1 MPANVTDRTAAD
13 AHLAEV
19 EAEQAALRRI
29 ATLLARSVPPN
40 EVFDAVVDE
49 VRLLMRVDGA
59 VLGRYE
65 ADKTVTVLAVSAE
78 AGAQVALPVDKNVH
92 GGAQRR
98 PLGIEHRAARTHRRL
113 HEGDRQ
119 GSGTPVPRSR
129 CSVGRGCT
137 RPASRTGVGGAFR
150 LLDAGA
156 TTPGYGGASRGLRR
170 AGRKRDCERA
180 GVVGA
185 GSLARA
191 DHQRRRRGASAGRAR
206 PPRRGAAADCRAR
219 SQGWDACAVQAAQ
232 TAGLDA
238 DLRSFEV
245 DLNEVLEELRTI
257 ASGLHPAALSEGGL
271 APALRT
277 LARRSPVP
285 VVLDVRLPGGVA
297 ESVEVAAYYFVA
309 ETLTNTTKHAE
320 ASRIDVTVELRDGHL
335 WVCVRDDGVGG
346 ADPTCGSGLVGLKDR
361 IEAFGGTMT
370 LDSPSGGGTT
380 LVAQSAAPSLRQAER
395 TGKHVGP
402 VIASFSPAT
411 PARGAVIR
419 AQFP

>member
-1 MPANVTDRTAAD
+1 VPGNVTDRTAAD

-78 AGAQVALPVDKNVH
+78 ADAQAALPVNKNFSTEGHNVGGLVLRTGRPARMDDYSKATGGDQVRRFREAGVRAAVGAPIELRDRVWGLLSVYSMQARLPPDTEARLADFAALVGSAIANVQAWSELEASRVRIITAADEGRRRVERDLH
-92 GGAQRR
+92 DGAQQRIVT
-98 PLGIEHRAARTHRRL
+98 LALKARM
-113 HEGDRQ
+113 
-119 GSGTPVPRSR
+119 
-129 CSVGRGCT
+129 
-137 RPASRTGVGGAFR
+137 
-150 LLDAGA
+150 
-156 TTPGYGGASRGLRR
+156 
-170 AGRKRDCERA
+170 
-180 GVVGA
+180 
-185 GSLARA
+185 LAE
-191 DHQRRRRGASAGRAR
+191 
-206 PPRRGAAADCRAR
+206 
-219 SQGWDACAVQAAQ
+219 SQSAQ

-238 DLRSFEV
+238 ELRSFVV
-245 DLNEVLEELRTI
+245 DLTGVLEELRTL
-257 ASGLHPAALSEGGL
+257 ASGLHPAAVSEGGL

-285 VVLDVRLPGGVA
+285 VVLDVRLPERVA

-320 ASRIDVTVELRDGHL
+320 ASRIDVTVELRDGSL
-335 WVCVRDDGVGG
+335 WVSVRDDGVGG
-346 ADPTCGSGLVGLKDR
+346 ADSARGSGLVGLTDR
-361 IEAFGGTMT
+361 IEVFGGTMK

-380 LVAQSAAPSLRQAER
+380 LVAQLPLTEHPAPQRS
-395 TGKHVGP
+395 
-402 VIASFSPAT
+402 S
-411 PARGAVIR
+411 
-419 AQFP
+419 